1 MIPGPC
7 SARAAGLVEE
17 ERQRALAE
25 RAPNAELDHHH
36 HHLNGGAAGGRA
48 NRRDGQGRKTL
59 LTASGKLPILAPRG
73 HFPWDEAALKL
84 LVLVLNLADRG
95 GLARAPGAI
104 RFEERCQT
112 A

>member
-1 MIPGPC
+1 M
-7 SARAAGLVEE
+7 
-17 ERQRALAE
+17 AE

-36 HHLNGGAAGGRA
+36 HHLDGGAAGGRA
-48 NRRDGQGRKTL
+48 NRRDGQGRTTL

-104 RFEERCQT
+104 RFEERFQT